1 VVNSESGDV
10 SRKAS
15 LESFF
20 DAAIK
25 TIGAEWI
32 DRSEATIASHSE
44 HTLPGEPIAPGGVVA
59 PGSVD
64 EVQVLVR
71 LANDFDIPLWPIS
84 NGMNVSLGSRAPI
97 SVGQVVVD
105 LGRRMNRIL
114 SIDEELGVVTLE
126 PGVSYRSLR
135 DELGRRGDK
144 FMIDPT
150 SGPPEG
156 SVIGNALD
164 KGAGY
169 TPYADHFGMTCG
181 LEIVL
186 GGGEI
191 LRTGDAI
198 LPKAAKQ
205 HLFKNPYGPL
215 LDGLFV
221 QANYGIVTSVG
232 LWLMPRPP
240 AIRSFFFSFPDDG
253 DLGEITDLVRP
264 LKLSGFVPTMLRVTN
279 DMWLIASEEKH
290 PEYTRTRSMVSDA
303 CRFELQKKHGI
314 GAWVVGGAFYGASF
328 AALQPQIDRVRAH
341 FARSAKARY
350 ISHEE
355 ALENPGLKA
364 SIDAFS
370 GEPSVHE
377 LKQLQWRPGGGVSVF
392 TPGIPLDGA
401 LAAKCSELSRNILT
415 KHGLEY
421 LAMSVCGTRF
431 ARGLHQIVW
440 NKMDPDEDACADA
453 AYVALVKAYA
463 DLGLQSGRSPTRY
476 HKLHMSLL
484 DPIFRDTCSRLKAL
498 LDPKHVIA
506 PGRYGIHSTNDGNR
520 FLGA

>member
-1 VVNSESGDV
+1 MVRSDSGEV
-10 SRKAS
+10 SRGAS
-15 LESFF
+15 LERFLQ
-20 DAAIK
+20 AAENE
-25 TIGAEWI
+25 IGTEWM
-32 DRSEATIASHSE
+32 DRSETTIARHGD
-44 HTLPGEPIAPGGVVA
+44 HTLPGGPIPPGGVIAPG
-59 PGSVD
+59 SID
-64 EVQVLVR
+64 EVQALVR
-71 LANDFDIPLWPIS
+71 LANEFAVPLWPVS
-84 NGMNVSLGSRAPI
+84 QGMNVSLGSRAAVRP
-97 SVGQVVVD
+97 GQVTVD
-105 LGRRMNRIL
+105 LGRRMNRIQ
-114 SIDEELGVVTLE
+114 SFDDELGVVTVE
-126 PGVSYRSLR
+126 PGVSFRSLR

-144 FMIDPT
+144 YMIDPT

-156 SVIGNALD
+156 SIIGNALD

-186 GGGEI
+186 GRGEI
-191 LRTGDAI
+191 LRTGDGIFSRAGRQRV
-198 LPKAAKQ
+198 LKHA
-205 HLFKNPYGPL
+205 YGPF

-221 QANYGIVTSVG
+221 QSNYGIVTSAG
-232 LWLMPRPP
+232 LMLMPRPP

-279 DMWLIASEEKH
+279 DMWLVASEERH
-290 PEYTRTRSMVSDA
+290 PEYSQSRSIVSDA
-303 CRFELQKKHGI
+303 CRFELRKKHGV

-328 AALQPQIDRVRAH
+328 TALEPQIERVRAH

-350 ISHEE
+350 ISHDE
-355 ALENPGLKA
+355 ALERPGLKA

-401 LAAKCSELSRNILT
+401 LAAKCSGISRAILRE
-415 KHGLEY
+415 HGLEY

-440 NKMDPDEDACADA
+440 NKADPDEDARADA
-453 AYVALVKAYA
+453 AYVSLVRAYA

-476 HKLHMSLL
+476 HELHMSLL
-484 DPIFRDTCSRLKAL
+484 DPAFRDTCARLKAL
-498 LDPKHVIA
+498 LDPKDIIA
-506 PGRYGIHSTNDGNR
+506 PGRYGIHCGV
-520 FLGA
+520 